1 MQGEHLCE
9 HLGSDE
15 AMTFSQLQPVSMIKG
30 CAWQIICDLF
40 NLVIHHTDT
49 GPLKLL
55 GRCLMDPH
63 GLRCSFAGLSTDH
76 LPVAFPPLPAL
87 VCHDRHSTD

>member
-15 AMTFSQLQPVSMIKG
+15 AVTFSRLQPVSMIKG
-30 CAWQIICDLF
+30 CAWQIICDLS

-55 GRCLMDPH
+55 GR
-63 GLRCSFAGLSTDH
+63 
-76 LPVAFPPLPAL
+76 
-87 VCHDRHSTD
+87 